1 MAGGTRVFP
10 VQVVLNFNGNFGKD
24 TTVTGELV
32 RASTSELPRGLCHWS
47 GQLQWSRF
55 QGLPVGPRR
64 FPAGARFG
72 PEAARVVAS
81 LSALKNRGGK
91 MAPTPTWGGGP
102 ARSD

>member
-24 TTVTGELV
+24 TTVTRTGELV

-47 GQLQWSRF
+47 GQLQWRRF
-55 QGLPVGPRR
+55 QGRPEGPRR
-64 FPAGARFG
+64 FRAGARFG

-81 LSALKNRGGK
+81 LQERK